1 MFSKDVAEVRQLAA
15 SEPSWMRRLKIRHLE
30 VFLTLVETG
39 SQSATAAQL
48 NITQPA
54 LSKWLR
60 ELEEDIGAPLFERG
74 RRLTPTTYG
83 EIVLH
88 YAHRVLG
95 DTTRMGD
102 ELKTFRAGQSGR
114 VRVGLL
120 RSAAATLI
128 PKVMTA
134 YRRIAPDVR
143 ISLFED
149 TLDNLLP
156 RLERRELDCILG
168 RLHGKALTAEIFT
181 EALYDE
187 PVCIIARVKHPL
199 HAKKNLTK
207 TLTWREA
214 LSYPWIVPL
223 PDTPMRQL
231 LEAELG
237 AMGLALPSTTIE
249 SSSFL
254 ATERLLQETDMIS
267 LVSLQ
272 LALYHTETKSLA
284 ILPLTIP
291 HARLG
296 PLGLLWVDRHPTAA
310 VQRFLDLVRQESA
323 KLARGAT
330 PRRNAPREKKR

>member
-102 ELKTFRAGQSGR
+102 ELKTFQAGQSGR

-128 PKVMTA
+128 PKVITG
-134 YRRIAPDVR
+134 YRQIAPDVR

-156 RLERRELDCILG
+156 RLERRELDCILC
-168 RLHGKALTAEIFT
+168 RLYGKAPIACAKATASCSMSAT
-181 EALYDE
+181 GCS
-187 PVCIIARVKHPL
+187 VGSARS
-199 HAKKNLTK
+199 
-207 TLTWREA
+207 W
-214 LSYPWIVPL
+214 L
-223 PDTPMRQL
+223 PPGSVAS
-231 LEAELG
+231 AEL
-237 AMGLALPSTTIE
+237 PSMTASWSARAAAST
-249 SSSFL
+249 
-254 ATERLLQETDMIS
+254 ARLLMSLSASS
-267 LVSLQ
+267 LVGAAA
-272 LALYHTETKSLA
+272 LADAATA
-284 ILPLTIP
+284 
-291 HARLG
+291 G
-296 PLGLLWVDRHPTAA
+296 PASASMASDGAAPTSSACITSAA
-310 VQRFLDLVRQESA
+310 CAGR
-323 KLARGAT
+323 
-330 PRRNAPREKKR
+330 